1 MKLTRPRTTVDLRVG
16 DSAIISVVLLV
27 QQQDL
32 TWFNQNDKRDDNDN
46 DLVDEPVADPSSN
59 NQSSKWSEVCQ
70 ILQEQILPRIL
81 QDSIEDAHFQDPNS
95 TLVDQSLPR
104 PPSTIVQGGIALGHD
119 PKQQQPTKKHT
130 KKPRKKLTKKQLKL
144 LEQQERQAHADSASA
159 TRASQRPFLWA
170 MGPTLQLAYRSERVT
185 ESTATLVFHDN
196 NNNTSNNNTTTNNN
210 NQASSSSLRLRSLER
225 LPFTLTVA
233 CGPKKQRQQSQQ
245 QQHAPLLLLQPEL
258 IPIAHLF
265 RPPPTTESPS
275 NKKKMS
281 NSDSTE
287 KPKKKRP
294 RPKEVIELLDDDG
307 S

>member
-32 TWFNQNDKRDDNDN
+32 TWFNQNHDTNNTTDDNDN
-46 DLVDEPVADPSSN
+46 DLDKPVADPISN

-70 ILQEQILPRIL
+70 ILQEQVLPRVL

-95 TLVDQSLPR
+95 TLVDSSLPR
-104 PPSTIVQGGIALGHD
+104 PPSTIVQGGIALGQD
-119 PKQQQPTKKHT
+119 PKQRSQQPLKK
-130 KKPRKKLTKKQLKL
+130 KKPRKLTKKQLKL

-159 TRASQRPFLWA
+159 TRASQRPYLWA

-185 ESTATLVFHDN
+185 ESTATLVFPTDPE
-196 NNNTSNNNTTTNNN
+196 SSS
-210 NQASSSSLRLRSLER
+210 SSSSLRLQSLER

-233 CGPKKQRQQSQQ
+233 CGPKKKKQSQQ
-245 QQHAPLLLLQPEL
+245 QQQAPLLLLQPEL

-265 RPPPTTESPS
+265 RPPPTTEAAAAPD
-275 NKKKMS
+275 KKKTTNTEERS
-281 NSDSTE
+281 NNDST
-287 KPKKKRP
+287 KKAKKKRP
-294 RPKEVIELLDDDG
+294 RPKEVIELD
-307 S
+307 

>member
-130 KKPRKKLTKKQLKL
+130 KKPRKMTKKQLKL

-159 TRASQRPFLWA
+159 TRASQRPYLWA
-170 MGPTLQLAYRSERVT
+170 MGPTLQLAYRAERVT
-185 ESTATLVFHDN
+185 ESKATLVFPTDPE
-196 NNNTSNNNTTTNNN
+196 
-210 NQASSSSLRLRSLER
+210 SSSSLRLQSLER

-233 CGPKKQRQQSQQ
+233 CGPKKKRQDTQQ
-245 QQHAPLLLLQPEL
+245 QAPLLLLQPEL

-265 RPPPTTESPS
+265 RPPPTTEAPLD
-275 NKKKMS
+275 KKKMS
-281 NSDSTE
+281 SKEKTSNNDSTE

-294 RPKEVIELLDDDG
+294 RPKEVIELLDDD
-307 S
+307 

>member
-32 TWFNQNDKRDDNDN
+32 TWFNQNHDTNNTTDDNDN
-46 DLVDEPVADPSSN
+46 DLDKPVADPISN

-70 ILQEQILPRIL
+70 ILQEQVLPRVL

-95 TLVDQSLPR
+95 TLVDSSLPR

-130 KKPRKKLTKKQLKL
+130 KKPRKMTKKQLKL

-159 TRASQRPFLWA
+159 TRASQRPYLWA

-185 ESTATLVFHDN
+185 ESTATLVFPTDPE
-196 NNNTSNNNTTTNNN
+196 SSS
-210 NQASSSSLRLRSLER
+210 SSSSLRLQSLER

-233 CGPKKQRQQSQQ
+233 CGPKKNKQSQQ
-245 QQHAPLLLLQPEL
+245 QQQAPLLLLQPEL

-265 RPPPTTESPS
+265 RPPPTTEAAAAPD
-275 NKKKMS
+275 KKKTTNTEERS
-281 NSDSTE
+281 NNDST
-287 KPKKKRP
+287 KKAKKKRP
-294 RPKEVIELLDDDG
+294 RPKEVIELD
-307 S
+307 